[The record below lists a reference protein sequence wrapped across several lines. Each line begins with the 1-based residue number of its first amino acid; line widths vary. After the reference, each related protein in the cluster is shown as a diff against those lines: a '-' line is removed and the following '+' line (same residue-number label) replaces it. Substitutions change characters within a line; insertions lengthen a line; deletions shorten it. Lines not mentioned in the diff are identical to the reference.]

1 MFSLSEYR
9 EEIALAAKN
18 FIDQH
23 IHSSSTYLLTLIRTS
38 GQPLSSINQATS
50 PLPSLSRE
58 LADKRRQFHGDCGVV
73 LFRGLDPDKLTR
85 LENVIC
91 RYLYWLVFS
100 HVWKERISSWWK
112 DLRCW
117 L

>member
-1 MFSLSEYR
+1 MVDDWCLHLQILLLSG
-9 EEIALAAKN
+9 AARHGPGLGTNSKD
-18 FIDQH
+18 I
-23 IHSSSTYLLTLIRTS
+23 